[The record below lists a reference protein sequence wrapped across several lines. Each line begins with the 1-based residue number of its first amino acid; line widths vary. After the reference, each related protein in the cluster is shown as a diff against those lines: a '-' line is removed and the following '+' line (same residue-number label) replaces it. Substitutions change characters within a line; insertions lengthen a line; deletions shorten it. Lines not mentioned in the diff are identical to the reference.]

1 MEPPS
6 TTYPA
11 PVVGEDEDQPGFWA
25 YSALS
30 NPWPRGRRVRERP
43 HTLLHALQTAPLRH
57 EPGLRTL
64 RNGEDFYYTV
74 GTKTANIE
82 ALLVQSVGEKIDIEE
97 ACDFCQQFQGPF
109 TSCVISADLRHLLP
123 TCANCHWGLK
133 GKQCSFIIQPPAPH
147 TAIQQTEKPG
157 TSMTLQ
163 ELDETLA
170 KEILARDS
178 VMAVLRSHNRR
189 IEELRATK
197 ATMQASEQQDNVAGA
212 NLHN

>member
-11 PVVGEDEDQPGFWA
+11 PVVGEDENQPGFWA
-25 YSALS
+25 HSALS

-43 HTLLHALQTAPLRH
+43 HTLLHTLQTAPLRR

-82 ALLVQSVGEKIDIEE
+82 ALLVQSIGERIDIKG
-97 ACDFCQQFQGPF
+97 ACDSCQRDQGPF
-109 TSCVISADLRHLLP
+109 TSCVIVPNLRHLL
-123 TCANCHWGLK
+123 TACANCHWGSK
-133 GKQCSFIIQPPAPH
+133 GQRCSFITQLPMAYTTID
-147 TAIQQTEKPG
+147 KPE
-157 TSMTLQ
+157 TLE
-163 ELDETLA
+163 ELEETLA

-197 ATMQASEQQDNVAGA
+197 ATMLADRQQENITQRQSS
-212 NLHN
+212 

>member
-25 YSALS
+25 HSALN

-43 HTLLHALQTAPLRH
+43 QTLLHALQTAPLRR

-97 ACDFCQQFQGPF
+97 ACDLCQRFRGPF
-109 TSCVISADLRHLLP
+109 TSCVIAADLRHLLP

-133 GKQCSFIIQPPAPH
+133 GKPSIH
-147 TAIQQTEKPG
+147 QTEKPE

-178 VMAVLRSHNRR
+178 VVEVLRGHNRR

-197 ATMQASEQQDNVAGA
+197 ATMQASEQQDNIAGA